1 MTFWA
6 EATYWA
12 KPSLRSSMG
21 YCIFCD
27 YENAI
32 RKEHMVYEDADS
44 IAFLSKKALANGH
57 VLVVPKRHVESI
69 TELYDI
75 KAFLLLIERIADAV
89 SHIMDANVIN
99 IQITHGEVIKKSQP
113 HSYVH
118 IIPVH
123 QRELGYFEAM
133 PNLAIEEMDTIAE
146 KIRKELV

>member
-1 MTFWA
+1 MD
-6 EATYWA
+6 
-12 KPSLRSSMG
+12 

-27 YENAI
+27 YESNV
-32 RKEHMVYEDADS
+32 RKEHIVYEDSDS
-44 IAFLSKKALANGH
+44 VAFLSKKALANGH

-75 KAFLLLIERIADAV
+75 KTFLLLIEKVADVV
-89 SHIMDANVIN
+89 SRVMDANVIN
-99 IQITHGEVIKKSQP
+99 VQITYGEVIKKSQP

-133 PNLAIEEMDTIAE
+133 PDLTIKEMDEIAE
-146 KIRKELV
+146 KIRKELN